1 MNIQEEWKIDWF
13 KMAQEGLDLITAID
27 TATVDD
33 PSHSHGSV
41 KQIFMDATAKVVDLR
56 TMIYT
61 GEEAKGLAD
70 QAVEKADEAAKVEE
84 REPLSEEE
92 KDRLWKAILE
102 SCSG

>member
-1 MNIQEEWKIDWF
+1 MNSQEELLRAAYD
-13 KMAQEGLDLITAID
+13 GLC
-27 TATVDD
+27 
-33 PSHSHGSV
+33 
-41 KQIFMDATAKVVDLR
+41 Q

-61 GEEAKGLAD
+61 QPEAEGLAD
-70 QAVEKADEAAKVEE
+70 QAVEKAEETAKVEE

>member
-1 MNIQEEWKIDWF
+1 MNSQEEWCRRWEEAYLSG
-13 KMAQEGLDLITAID
+13 M
-27 TATVDD
+27 
-33 PSHSHGSV
+33 
-41 KQIFMDATAKVVDLR
+41 

-70 QAVEKADEAAKVEE
+70 QAVEKAEEVAKVEE